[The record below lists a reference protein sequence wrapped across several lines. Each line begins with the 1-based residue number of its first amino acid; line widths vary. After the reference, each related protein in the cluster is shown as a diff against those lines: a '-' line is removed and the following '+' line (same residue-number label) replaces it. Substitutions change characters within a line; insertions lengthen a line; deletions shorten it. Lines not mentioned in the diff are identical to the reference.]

1 MNFIFLKSCTLL
13 VLSLFYLNIYSS
25 SAVLDTQTLKDMELF
40 TGNSHSTQSLKDVLD
55 RTYTHHGSHYFNI
68 LISTITTDTAILT
81 QRQEHI
87 KTLLDMSTYTQ
98 VATALERYATYI
110 NNNQGSAYSN
120 TSLLDQFYFSN
131 AQSSYNNTSPIMLN
145 LGYCA
150 HMANLA
156 LPLFEHAVLHFLV
169 SEKLHSTLGVGCALH
184 KHQHT
189 HKPQCSHKHSHH
201 KKHTHNST
209 ILTTKNMLF
218 YGYNAAHT
226 LAHILGFKA
235 LVDQVRNDRKLVHSI
250 RPQLERAHTVLSTAR
265 TISSFL
271 RNYAAWS
278 EWNATVATMLQD
290 PKIQHLEH
298 LLASCQWSRT
308 WTGNILPG
316 HLLAA
321 YKALTNALP
330 LLGQLINALAYIEVC
345 AGIAHIMHE
354 QDEQHPFCFTDYISN
369 AAQPFVH
376 AQNIWALRI
385 PGTVDHSTIM
395 LGEDC
400 ARSAIIT
407 GPNGTGKSTLITQIA
422 HAIILSQTFGIAP
435 ARTFTA
441 TPFSCVTSA
450 CKMSDNISKG
460 HSLFGASIARA
471 DYIRSQV
478 KALEDNQFCFIV
490 LDEFFNCTDPQRGQQ
505 LLIEFIDEIDQTG
518 KCISLVST
526 HFAPVAQWAQ
536 LHINTSATCNH
547 NSSYALT
554 CWSTE
559 HARTKQGTFAI
570 NRGVYAYTC

>member
-1 MNFIFLKSCTLL
+1 MNITFLKHCTLSA
-13 VLSLFYLNIYSS
+13 LSLFYLNTYSS
-25 SAVLDTQTLKDMELF
+25 STVLDTQTLKDMELF
-40 TGNSHSTQSLKDVLD
+40 AGNSHATQSLKDVLD
-55 RTYTHHGSHYFNI
+55 HTYTHRGSQCFNA
-68 LISTITTDTAILT
+68 LISTITTDISVLG

-87 KTLLDMSTYTQ
+87 KTLLDISTYTQ
-98 VATALERYATYI
+98 VTTALENYAPCI
-110 NNNQGSAYSN
+110 NNTQNNAYPDG
-120 TSLLDQFYFSN
+120 LPLDQFYFSN
-131 AQSSYNNTSPIMLN
+131 AKSSYSNTSPIMLN

-156 LPLFEHAVLHFLV
+156 LPLFEHAILHFLV
-169 SEKLHSTLGVGCALH
+169 SEKLHNTLGVGCALH
-184 KHQHT
+184 NHQHT
-189 HKPQCSHKHSHH
+189 HKPECSHKHNHH
-201 KKHTHNST
+201 KKHDHNSSV
-209 ILTTKNMLF
+209 LTTKNMLF

-226 LAHILGFKA
+226 IAHLLGFKA

-250 RPQLERAHTVLSTAR
+250 SPQLERAHTVLSTVRA
-265 TISSFL
+265 ISTFL
-271 RNYAAWS
+271 QNYAVWS
-278 EWNATVATMLQD
+278 EWNTTIATILQD
-290 PKIQHLEH
+290 TQVQHLED

-321 YKALTNALP
+321 YKALTSALP
-330 LLGQLINALAYIEVC
+330 LLEQLINALAYIEVC
-345 AGIAHIMHE
+345 AGIAHIMQE

-369 AAQPFVH
+369 AAQPYVY

-385 PGTVDHSTIM
+385 PGIVDHSNIL
-395 LGEDC
+395 LGQDC
-400 ARSAIIT
+400 ARSVIIT

-422 HAIILSQTFGIAP
+422 HAVILSQTFGIAP
-435 ARTFTA
+435 ARTFNV
-441 TPFSCVTSA
+441 TPFWHIMSA

-471 DYIRSQV
+471 EHIRSEV
-478 KALEDNQFCFIV
+478 KSLEGNQFCFIV

-559 HARTKQGTFAI
+559 HARTNQGTFAI